1 MFIRKVFHT
10 DKKNNTV
17 YHTFKLVE
25 SVRTQRGPRQR
36 MVLNLGA
43 DFSVPEEKWKELANR
58 IEEIATGQGVTSH
71 IFLTNR
77 FTKVT

>member
-1 MFIRKVFHT
+1 
-10 DKKNNTV
+10 
-17 YHTFKLVE
+17 
-25 SVRTQRGPRQR
+25 

-58 IEEIATGQGVTSH
+58 MEEIATGQGVTSH
-71 IFLTNR
+71 IFQTNR